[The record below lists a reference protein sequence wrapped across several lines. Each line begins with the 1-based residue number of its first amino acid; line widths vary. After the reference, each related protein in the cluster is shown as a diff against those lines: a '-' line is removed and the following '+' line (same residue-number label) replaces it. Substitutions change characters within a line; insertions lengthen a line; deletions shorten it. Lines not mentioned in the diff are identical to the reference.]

1 MVSFEKWSFSGLS
14 VSRRGGGRI
23 DHPKLLTAAKLL
35 SVCFLKHFFLKR
47 GGGIMTGS
55 GNNQMKRFYRL
66 HRVYFEGPLG
76 RRRGSCK
83 SEIYYDGLSLFQKLM
98 RQ

>member
-1 MVSFEKWSFSGLS
+1 
-14 VSRRGGGRI
+14 
-23 DHPKLLTAAKLL
+23 
-35 SVCFLKHFFLKR
+35 
-47 GGGIMTGS
+47 MTGS